1 MEVRDSYQ
9 LVQAFDYADM
19 YLLKDQPILVIEA
32 TSTYIPVDEFKKIF
46 TKATVMVQEN
56 EIRKVIFDKRTLQ
69 VFHQPSM
76 EWYFTAWKEKL
87 LDHGMK
93 VHRKLLPNDFAFR
106 QSVKIGRMRI
116 SEKYDNLRTD
126 EMDIQYVESLEEAVG
141 Q

>member
-9 LVQAFDYADM
+9 LVQAFDYADV
-19 YLLKDQPILVIEA
+19 YLLKDQPVLVIEA

-46 TKATVMVQEN
+46 IKATTVVQEH
-56 EIRKVIFDKRTLQ
+56 EIRKVIFDKRALE

-76 EWYFTAWKEKL
+76 EWYFTAWKEEVL
-87 LDHGMK
+87 NHGMNI
-93 VHRKLLPNDFAFR
+93 HRKLLPNDFAFR

-116 SEKYDNLRTD
+116 SEKYPDLRTD
-126 EMDIQYVESLEEAVG
+126 EMDIQYAESLEEAVN

>member
-9 LVQAFDYADM
+9 LVQAFGYADI
-19 YLLKDQPILVIEA
+19 YLIKDQSILVIEA
-32 TSTYIPVDEFKKIF
+32 TSAYIPVDEFKKIF
-46 TKATVMVQEN
+46 AKAAVAVQEN
-56 EIRKVIFDKRTLQ
+56 GIQKVVFDKRALE

-76 EWYFTAWKEKL
+76 EWYFTAWKEEL

-93 VHRKLLPNDFAFR
+93 THRKLLPSDFAFR

-116 SEKYDNLRTD
+116 SEKYPDLRTD
-126 EMDIQYVESLEEAVG
+126 KMDIQYVESLEEAVH

>member
-9 LVQAFDYADM
+9 LVQAFGYADI
-19 YLLKDQPILVIEA
+19 YLLEDQPILVIEA
-32 TSTYIPVDEFKKIF
+32 TSSYIPVDEFKKIF
-46 TKATVMVQEN
+46 AKAAEAVQEN
-56 EIRKVIFDKRTLQ
+56 AVQRVIFDKRKLE

-76 EWYFTAWKEKL
+76 EWYFTAWKEEL

-93 VHRKLLPNDFAFR
+93 IHRKLLPSDFAFR

-116 SEKYDNLRTD
+116 SEKYPDLRTD
-126 EMDIQYVESLEEAVG
+126 EMDIQYVESLEEAL

>member
-1 MEVRDSYQ
+1 MTFVSYT
-9 LVQAFDYADM
+9 LQAFGHADI
-19 YLLKDQPILVIEA
+19 YLVKDQSILVIEA

-46 TKATVMVQEN
+46 EKAAVAVQEN
-56 EIRKVIFDKRTLQ
+56 KIQKVIFDKRALE

-76 EWYFTAWKEKL
+76 EWYFTAWKEEV

-93 VHRKLLPNDFAFR
+93 IHRKLLPNDFAFR

-116 SEKYDNLRTD
+116 SEKYPDLRTD
-126 EMDIQYVESLEEAVG
+126 EMDIQYTESLEEAVY

>member
-9 LVQAFDYADM
+9 LVQAFGYADI
-19 YLLKDQPILVIEA
+19 YLVKGQAILVIEA

-46 TKATVMVQEN
+46 AKATVAVQEN
-56 EIRKVIFDKRTLQ
+56 QIQKVIFDKRALE

-76 EWYFTAWKEKL
+76 EWYFTAWKEEL

-106 QSVKIGRMRI
+106 QSVKIGKMRI
-116 SEKYDNLRTD
+116 FEKYPDLRTD
-126 EMDIQYVESLEEAVG
+126 EMDIQYTESLEEAIN